1 MDTLH
6 VIEQE
11 VRACTLC
18 RLSSNRRNAVAG
30 EGLGNAI
37 IMLIGEAP
45 GAKEDN
51 IGRPFVGSAGKVLD
65 QALMH
70 SGLRRDHVF
79 ITNVVKCRPPNNR
92 KPRRDEIYACMNY
105 LRRQIRVV
113 RPKIIC
119 LLGKTA
125 HDAVVGGMFKD
136 HRGRFMIKYIDDI
149 RCLCFTTYHPAA
161 VIYNATL
168 RSILLHDMKN
178 IAGLLIM
185 ITSYYHYYYC
195 YYYYYSSIIL

>member
-11 VRACTLC
+11 IRACTLC
-18 RLSSNRRNAVAG
+18 RLSSNRINAVAG
-30 EGLGNAI
+30 EGLSNAI
-37 IMLIGEAP
+37 IMFIGEAP
-45 GAKEDN
+45 GAKEDRL
-51 IGRPFVGSAGKVLD
+51 GRPFIGSAGKLLD
-65 QALMH
+65 QALIH
-70 SGLRRDHVF
+70 AGLRREHVF

-92 KPRRDEIYACMNY
+92 RPKRDEIYACMNY

-125 HDAVVGGMFKD
+125 HDALVGGGFKD
-136 HRGRFMIKYIDDI
+136 HRGRFVIKNIDDI

-161 VIYNATL
+161 VIYNANL
-168 RSILLHDMKN
+168 RSILLHDMKK
-178 IAGLLIM
+178 IAGLLI
-185 ITSYYHYYYC
+185 ITTSYC
-195 YYYYYSSIIL
+195 YYYYYSSII